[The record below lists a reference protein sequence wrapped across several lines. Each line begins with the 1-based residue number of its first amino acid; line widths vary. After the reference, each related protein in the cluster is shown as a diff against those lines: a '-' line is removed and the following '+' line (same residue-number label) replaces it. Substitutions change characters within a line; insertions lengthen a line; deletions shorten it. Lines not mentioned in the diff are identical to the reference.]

1 MLITNEQQLKQ
12 CLPVNTNTSL
22 FTLEGA
28 IRQAEEKYLVPAIGR
43 QTLDTLAALVDD
55 PPGDARREII
65 YQLQCAEVRLGWFDS
80 FDLLAVQLSETG
92 LQDANGEH
100 RAYRYQADAARR
112 TLERQGHD
120 HLNQAMLLLD
130 QNTGLVPSYIDAP
143 HYSGN
148 TRSLFTTSEAF
159 FAAADTLGRDAL
171 LFHSLRPFVD
181 DAENYWLPHYV
192 PQAVIGDCIH
202 YLGGNAEPSQHYSE
216 ARAAAV
222 VRSMQKT
229 VAMHS
234 LENAA
239 PLLGARFTAHGMQT
253 ANPDHGDQ
261 TTDRTAEPQ
270 AVDQWSHFYKRLA
283 DLSLSN
289 TLYIMKSHPELY
301 PDFEAYGKEKA
312 PDATPFRRNNQGRK
326 AVFL

>member
-1 MLITNEQQLKQ
+1 MLIHTEQQLKQ

-22 FTLEGA
+22 FTLESA
-28 IRQAEEKYLVPAIGR
+28 IRQAEAKYLVPAIGS

-55 PPGDARREII
+55 QPGDARDEII

-148 TRSLFTTSEAF
+148 TRSLFTTSADF
-159 FAAADTLGRDAL
+159 FSSADTIDRDAQ
-171 LFHSLRPFVD
+171 LFHSLRPFVG

-192 PQAVIGDCIH
+192 PQAVILDCIH
-202 YLGGNAEPSQHYSE
+202 YMGGDAEPSEHYSE

-222 VRSMQKT
+222 ARALQKT
-229 VAMHS
+229 VAMHA
-234 LENAA
+234 LETAA
-239 PLLGARFTAHGMQT
+239 PLLGSRFTARGLQT

-261 TTDRTAEPQ
+261 TTDRPADSQ
-270 AVDQWSHFYKRLA
+270 AAGHWEDFYRRMS
-283 DLSLSN
+283 DISLSN
-289 TLYIMKSHPELY
+289 SLYIIKQHPGLY
-301 PDFEAYGKEKA
+301 PDFEAYGQEKA
-312 PDATPFRRNNQGRK
+312 PDATPFQRNNQGRK